1 MQKEKK
7 PLAIDTQGLMWGVS
21 NDAGM
26 TVCMVESK
34 SKSREELGF
43 KYISFQQ
50 KTEVEDGSRKAEE
63 RDRESEEEVCDFGV
77 GVGAWGWGGCQ
88 LVLFPVDKTL
98 RSLSLCRSL
107 SLSYSAILSPL
118 PPLLWLSLCPPPLL
132 LCYFPPR
139 CALEKGKDLTSSK
152 VKRSK
157 NSCGRSF
164 QFL

>member
-1 MQKEKK
+1 
-7 PLAIDTQGLMWGVS
+7 
-21 NDAGM
+21 M
-26 TVCMVESK
+26 TVCMVASK

-43 KYISFQQ
+43 KYISFQK

-107 SLSYSAILSPL
+107 SLSYSAILSLL
-118 PPLLWLSLCPPPLL
+118 PPLL
-132 LCYFPPR
+132 
-139 CALEKGKDLTSSK
+139 
-152 VKRSK
+152 
-157 NSCGRSF
+157 
-164 QFL
+164 